1 MGSELI
7 DLLIDLHRDEQVWPN
22 MALAGGP
29 SASRPAAEGRRSA
42 PISLLTDLRH
52 DTTWHRSQ

>member
-7 DLLIDLHRDEQVWPN
+7 DLQRDEQVWPN

-29 SASRPAAEGRRSA
+29 SASRLAAEGRR
-42 PISLLTDLRH
+42 
-52 DTTWHRSQ
+52 